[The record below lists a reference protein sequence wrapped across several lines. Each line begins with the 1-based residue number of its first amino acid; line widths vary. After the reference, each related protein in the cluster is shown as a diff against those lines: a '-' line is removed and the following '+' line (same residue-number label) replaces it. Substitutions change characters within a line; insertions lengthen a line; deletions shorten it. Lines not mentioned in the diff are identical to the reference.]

1 MRKRRV
7 ARRSRRQSRRPEEQA
22 APVAQTPAERER
34 PGPYYSAGPALS
46 LDRSARAPQAA
57 ASAAPTA
64 EPGLV
69 PVPTVQG
76 TGAGGRQV
84 DHGGSLRLEG
94 RTDADF
100 GGTSFQTE
108 GVRVARATGCQGCP
122 ESECVRATGTLVAT
136 FLVRT
141 SVTLPS
147 VGDFPNLTPC
157 QRRRVQD
164 AITTV
169 LAPHEQQHV
178 QAFRTYNG
186 TTRTPFDLTLCR
198 ADFDSAVRQMFDTA
212 DQARQDAA
220 RAASAALDPF
230 HFDVDL
236 NCTEPAPRAAA
247 PDNPSSDMPVPPDDD
262 ALA

>member
-1 MRKRRV
+1 MGKRRV
-7 ARRSRRQSRRPEEQA
+7 ARRSRRLGRKPEEQA
-22 APVAQTPAERER
+22 TPAAQAPAERER

-46 LDRSARAPQAA
+46 LDRNGRAPQAA
-57 ASAAPTA
+57 ASIAPSA
-64 EPGLV
+64 EPGLT
-69 PVPTVQG
+69 PVATVQG
-76 TGAGGRQV
+76 TGAGGRQSA
-84 DHGGSLRLEG
+84 HGGSVRLEG

-100 GGTSFQTE
+100 GGSSFRTA

-122 ESECVRATGTLVAT
+122 DSGCVRATGTLEAT

-147 VGDFPNLTPC
+147 VDDYPNLTPC

-164 AITTV
+164 AIAGV

-186 TTRTPFDLTLCR
+186 ATSTPFDLTLCR
-198 ADFDSAVRQMFDTA
+198 ADFDSTIRQMFDTA

-230 HFDVDL
+230 HFDVDIQ
-236 NCTEPAPRAAA
+236 CEEPAPQTVT
-247 PDNPSSDMPVPPDDD
+247 PDNPSADTSVPPDD
-262 ALA
+262 AE